1 MISEDIPSESNA
13 VLIYAPSVA
22 FFVVTPI
29 FILFRF
35 WSRVARRSS
44 LGWDDTTIIISF
56 FSALTVQTVMVVS
69 WSYGFGRHI
78 ETLTTDDK
86 LMALKLFYVAQ
97 IFYKLT
103 ANLAKISILL
113 LYLRIFIQKWFRR
126 CCNTLIGTIACHMS
140 IASALSIWQ
149 CQPLRGAWDKSIQ
162 STCIS
167 LNKNWHANAGFSI
180 GTDTLIL
187 MLPMQPIWISQ
198 LPVAHKR
205 ALMIVL
211 TMGGGVVIVT
221 SIVRMATLDLA
232 TKTLDTTF
240 EISSTMWTIIEQN
253 LAIICTCLPM
263 CRIPIAIILPSCFPN
278 SNSNKSSH
286 SVSQRI
292 DGTRVQTGAWNPYVG
307 PRSAQGLTRSVV
319 LPNDE
324 ASEAVILGSLE
335 RTDTPSTL
343 ASAAGVIRKT
353 VEYGVTYEVN
363 PEANP

>member
-1 MISEDIPSESNA
+1 MMISEDITSESNA
-13 VLIYAPSVA
+13 VLIYAPSVT
-22 FFVVTPI
+22 FFIVTPI

-56 FSALTVQTVMVVS
+56 SSALTVQTVMVVS
-69 WSYGFGRHI
+69 CSYGFGRHI
-78 ETLTTDDK
+78 ETLTADDK
-86 LMALKLFYVAQ
+86 LMVLK
-97 IFYKLT
+97 
-103 ANLAKISILL
+103 
-113 LYLRIFIQKWFRR
+113 
-126 CCNTLIGTIACHMS
+126 
-140 IASALSIWQ
+140 
-149 CQPLRGAWDKSIQ
+149 

-187 MLPMQPIWISQ
+187 MLPMHPIWISQ
-198 LPVAHKR
+198 LPVAHER
-205 ALMIVL
+205 ALMMIL

-221 SIVRMATLDLA
+221 SIVRMTTLDLA

-240 EISSTMWTIIEQN
+240 DISSTMWTIIEQN

-263 CRIPIAIILPSCFPN
+263 CRIPIAIILPPRFPN
-278 SNSNKSSH
+278 SKKSSH

-292 DGTRVQTGAWNPYVG
+292 DGSRVQTGAWNPYVG

-324 ASEAVILGSLE
+324 ASEEVILGSLE

-353 VEYGVTYEVN
+353 VEYGVTYEIN

>member
-13 VLIYAPSVA
+13 VLIYAPSVT
-22 FFVVTPI
+22 FFIVTPI
-29 FILFRF
+29 FILFRI

-56 FSALTVQTVMVVS
+56 SSALTVQTVMVVS
-69 WSYGFGRHI
+69 CSYGFGRHI

-86 LMALKLFYVAQ
+86 LMALK
-97 IFYKLT
+97 
-103 ANLAKISILL
+103 
-113 LYLRIFIQKWFRR
+113 
-126 CCNTLIGTIACHMS
+126 
-140 IASALSIWQ
+140 
-149 CQPLRGAWDKSIQ
+149 
-162 STCIS
+162 
-167 LNKNWHANAGFSI
+167 
-180 GTDTLIL
+180 
-187 MLPMQPIWISQ
+187 PIWISQ

-205 ALMIVL
+205 ALMMVL

-221 SIVRMATLDLA
+221 SIVRMTTLDLA

-240 EISSTMWTIIEQN
+240 DISSTMWTIIEQN

-263 CRIPIAIILPSCFPN
+263 CRIPIAIILPSCF
-278 SNSNKSSH
+278 SSSKKSSH

-292 DGTRVQTGAWNPYVG
+292 DGSRGQTGAGNPYVR
-307 PRSAQGLTRSVV
+307 PRSVQGLTRSVV

-324 ASEAVILGSLE
+324 ASEEVILGSLE

-343 ASAAGVIRKT
+343 AIAAGVIRKT
-353 VEYGVTYEVN
+353 VEYGVTYETN

>member
-86 LMALKLFYVAQ
+86 LMALK
-97 IFYKLT
+97 
-103 ANLAKISILL
+103 
-113 LYLRIFIQKWFRR
+113 
-126 CCNTLIGTIACHMS
+126 
-140 IASALSIWQ
+140 

-221 SIVRMATLDLA
+221 SIVRMTTLDLA

>member
-35 WSRVARRSS
+35 WSRVARRLS
-44 LGWDDTTIIISF
+44 LGWDDTTIINI
-56 FSALTVQTVMVVS
+56 L
-69 WSYGFGRHI
+69 Y
-78 ETLTTDDK
+78 DK

-126 CCNTLIGTIACHMS
+126 CCYTLIGTIACYMS
-140 IASALSIWQ
+140 IASALSIRQ
-149 CQPLRGAWDKSIQ
+149 CQPLSGAWDKSIQ

-180 GTDTLIL
+180 GTDPLIL

-198 LPVAHKR
+198 LPVTHKR

-211 TMGGGVVIVT
+211 TMGGGVVVAT
-221 SIVRMATLDLA
+221 SIVRMTTLDLA

-263 CRIPIAIILPSCFPN
+263 CRIPIAIILPSCFPH
-278 SNSNKSSH
+278 SKKSSH

-292 DGTRVQTGAWNPYVG
+292 DGTRVQTRAWNPYVG

-324 ASEAVILGSLE
+324 ASEEVILGSLG
-335 RTDTPSTL
+335 RTDTPSML

>member
-69 WSYGFGRHI
+69 CSYGFGRHI
-78 ETLTTDDK
+78 ETLTIDDK
-86 LMALKLFYVAQ
+86 LMALK
-97 IFYKLT
+97 
-103 ANLAKISILL
+103 
-113 LYLRIFIQKWFRR
+113 
-126 CCNTLIGTIACHMS
+126 
-140 IASALSIWQ
+140 
-149 CQPLRGAWDKSIQ
+149 CQPLSGAWDKSIQ
-162 STCIS
+162 PTCIS

-187 MLPMQPIWISQ
+187 MLPIQPIWISQ

-205 ALMIVL
+205 ALTMVL

-221 SIVRMATLDLA
+221 SIVRMTTLDLA

-278 SNSNKSSH
+278 SKKSSH

-324 ASEAVILGSLE
+324 ASEEVILGSLE

>member
-1 MISEDIPSESNA
+1 MMISEDTPSESNA
-13 VLIYAPSVA
+13 VLIYTPSVT
-22 FFVVTPI
+22 FFIVTPI
-29 FILFRF
+29 FILFRI

-56 FSALTVQTVMVVS
+56 SSALTVQTVMVVS
-69 WSYGFGRHI
+69 CSYGFGRHI

-86 LMALKLFYVAQ
+86 LTALKLFHVAQ

-103 ANLAKISILL
+103 
-113 LYLRIFIQKWFRR
+113 
-126 CCNTLIGTIACHMS
+126 
-140 IASALSIWQ
+140 
-149 CQPLRGAWDKSIQ
+149 
-162 STCIS
+162 
-167 LNKNWHANAGFSI
+167 
-180 GTDTLIL
+180 
-187 MLPMQPIWISQ
+187 PIWISQ

-205 ALMIVL
+205 ALMMVL

-221 SIVRMATLDLA
+221 SIVRMTTLDLA

-240 EISSTMWTIIEQN
+240 DISSTMWTIIEQN
-253 LAIICTCLPM
+253 FAIICTCLPM
-263 CRIPIAIILPSCFPN
+263 CRIPIAIILPSCF
-278 SNSNKSSH
+278 SSSKKSSH

-292 DGTRVQTGAWNPYVG
+292 DGSRGQTGAGNPYVR
-307 PRSAQGLTRSVV
+307 PRSVQGLTRSVV

-324 ASEAVILGSLE
+324 VSEEVILGSLE

-353 VEYGVTYEVN
+353 VEYGVTYETN

>member
-1 MISEDIPSESNA
+1 MISEDITSESNA
-13 VLIYAPSVA
+13 VLIYAPSVT
-22 FFVVTPI
+22 FFIVTPI

-56 FSALTVQTVMVVS
+56 SSALTVQTVMVVS
-69 WSYGFGRHI
+69 CSYGFGRHI
-78 ETLTTDDK
+78 ETLTADDK
-86 LMALKLFYVAQ
+86 LMVLK
-97 IFYKLT
+97 
-103 ANLAKISILL
+103 
-113 LYLRIFIQKWFRR
+113 
-126 CCNTLIGTIACHMS
+126 
-140 IASALSIWQ
+140 
-149 CQPLRGAWDKSIQ
+149 CQPLRGDWDKSIQ

-187 MLPMQPIWISQ
+187 MLPMHPIWISQ

-205 ALMIVL
+205 ALMMIL

-221 SIVRMATLDLA
+221 SIVRMTTLDLA

-240 EISSTMWTIIEQN
+240 DISSTMWTIIEQN

-263 CRIPIAIILPSCFPN
+263 CRIPIAIILPPRFPN
-278 SNSNKSSH
+278 SKKSSH

-292 DGTRVQTGAWNPYVG
+292 DGSRVQTGAWNPYVG

-324 ASEAVILGSLE
+324 ASEEVILGSLE

-353 VEYGVTYEVN
+353 VEYGVTYEIN